1 MASYIV
7 RRLIQSVVV
16 IVGVTLVSFL
26 ALQAGGDPTY
36 LFVSERASQEE
47 IEATRRAL
55 GFDRPLHEQYLSF
68 VGDLARGD
76 FGQSLSYR
84 QPAME
89 IVLDALPATIELTFF
104 AMMVALLLAIPLG
117 MLSALN
123 RGTAWDGSITTL
135 SMLGQS
141 IPSFWLGIMMIL
153 FFGLYIRIFPISG
166 HVPFLAPLIA
176 GDLGTALSNLPRTI
190 FHLVLPGI
198 AVGTYSL
205 ARNTRLIRSSL
216 LEVLEQDYVRTARSK
231 GLSER
236 RVLFHHA
243 MRNAWLPVVTII
255 GLEFGFLLGGVVVV
269 ETVFS
274 YPGIGRLLFAAIN
287 QRDIPLVQAGV
298 ILLAGVFI
306 FLNLVVDLVYVRLDP
321 RVKLA
326 EGRG

>member
-1 MASYIV
+1 MGAYIV
-7 RRLIQSVVV
+7 RRLLQSVVV
-16 IVGVTLVSFL
+16 VIGVTLVSFL

-36 LFVSERASQEE
+36 LFVSERASMEE

-55 GFDRPLHEQYLSF
+55 GFDRPLHVQYLSF
-68 VGDLARGD
+68 VGDLAHGD

-89 IVLDALPATIELTFF
+89 IVLDALPATIELTVFS
-104 AMMVALLLAIPLG
+104 MVLALLLAIPLG
-117 MLSALN
+117 VLAAIN

-153 FFGLYIRIFPISG
+153 FFGLYIRLFPISG
-166 HVPFLAPLIA
+166 NVPFLAPLMA
-176 GDLGTALSNLPRTI
+176 GDLVTAFSNLPRTI

-205 ARNTRLIRSSL
+205 ARNTRLVRSSL

-231 GLSER
+231 GLRER
-236 RVLFHHA
+236 RVLIHHA
-243 MRNAWLPVVTII
+243 LRNAWLPLVTIV

-298 ILLAGVFI
+298 VLLAGIFI
-306 FLNLVVDLVYVRLDP
+306 VLNLVVDLVYLRLDP

-326 EGRG
+326 GGRG

>member
-1 MASYIV
+1 M
-7 RRLIQSVVV
+7 QSVVV
-16 IVGVTLVSFL
+16 IIGVTLVTFL

-36 LFVSERASQEE
+36 LFVSERASLEE

-55 GFDRPLHEQYLSF
+55 GFDRPLHVQYVSF
-68 VGDLARGD
+68 VGELVRGD

-89 IVLDALPATIELTFF
+89 IVLAALPATIELTLFS
-104 AMMVALLLAIPLG
+104 MVLSLLLAIPLG
-117 MLSALN
+117 VLAAIH
-123 RGTAWDGSITTL
+123 RGTAWDGTITTF

-141 IPSFWLGIMMIL
+141 IPNFWMGIIMIL
-153 FFGLYIRIFPISG
+153 VFGLYLRLFPISG
-166 HVPFLAPLIA
+166 HVPFLSPLFA
-176 GDLGTALSNLPRTI
+176 GDVVTAFTNLPRTI
-190 FHLVLPGI
+190 FHLILPGI

-205 ARNTRLIRSSL
+205 ARNTRLVRSSL

-231 GLSER
+231 GLSEM
-236 RVLFHHA
+236 RVLVHHA
-243 MRNAWLPVVTII
+243 LRNAWLPVVTII

-306 FLNLVVDLVYVRLDP
+306 LLNLVVDLVYVRLDP
-321 RVKLA
+321 RVKLS
-326 EGRG
+326 EGRA